1 MLLTAVLLLG
11 GGLTLW
17 ASAPQAPPTPSP
29 SPVLTGKDVLS
40 ADAARSLEADLS
52 SGDKSRIRRALTVP
66 EGQKLDSKFY
76 AGIAALGAF
85 TIREETAV
93 QLDDNSAGVYAD
105 VQHGRVR
112 TWTLLLTRTDGG
124 WLVASTLKGE
134 QL

>member
-1 MLLTAVLLLG
+1 MLVTAALLLG

-17 ASAPQAPPTPSP
+17 VSAPQVPPTPSP

-52 SGDKSRIRRALTVP
+52 SGDKSRIRRALAVP
-66 EGQKLDSKFY
+66 DGQKLDSKFY

-93 QLDDNSAGVYAD
+93 QLDDNSAHVYAE
-105 VQHGRVR
+105 VEHGRVR
-112 TWTLLLTRTDGG
+112 TWTLLLTKAAGE
-124 WLVASTLKGE
+124 WLVATTLEGE
-134 QL
+134 QR